1 MHPDS
6 PASFHGAE
14 PIPGPT
20 KVNGVRIY
28 TATAPAIATAG
39 DDVFYSR
46 RGDGPYYRW
55 FFEKTIG
62 KWRAARVIDAAFIRQ
77 SLSLATWKTVPVAL
91 QTRLGEHYLE

>member
-1 MHPDS
+1 MPPDTVI
-6 PASFHGAE
+6 SFHGSD

-28 TATAPAIATAG
+28 TATASSIAASG

-55 FFEKTIG
+55 FFEATIG

-91 QTRLGEHYLE
+91 QSRLSEHYLE